1 MEQFEEVL
9 KNVYDMSITSVDET
23 HLYARNDKIFALIMA
38 PFDDNES
45 WQVRF
50 STVAAFDRWCNSS
63 GFWEYFRTSYD
74 AINYLK
80 NHKLDVYEELLD
92 YLSSEYEDLKDAYR
106 NS

>member
-1 MEQFEEVL
+1 MEQFEDIL
-9 KNVYDMSITSVDET
+9 KNVYDMSITSVDKT

-50 STVAAFDRWCNSS
+50 STVAAFDRWSNSG

-74 AINYLK
+74 AVNYLK
-80 NHKLDVYEELLD
+80 NNKLEVYEELLD
-92 YLSSEYEDLKDAYR
+92 YLSSEYDDLKNAYR

>member
-1 MEQFEEVL
+1 MEQFEDIL
-9 KNVYDMSITSVDET
+9 KNVYDMSITSVDKT
-23 HLYARNDKIFALIMA
+23 YLYARNDNIFALIMA

-50 STVAAFDRWCNSS
+50 STVAAFDRWSNSS

-74 AINYLK
+74 AVNYLK
-80 NHKLDVYEELLD
+80 NNKLEVYEELLD
-92 YLSSEYEDLKDAYR
+92 YLSSEYDDLKDAYN